1 MLRFPSF
8 ARPPLRLMLGMLL
21 LGSAGGGHAAQGK
34 GLSDHNSDAPVD
46 YAADRIEVQDKQDRV
61 LLTGN
66 VEITQ
71 ADLRMR
77 SARTLVAYTNDNGVK
92 IQRIDS
98 TGGVTVTRGEETAKG
113 DLASYDFNRH
123 IITMVGNVT
132 LRNSSGFSHGERLV
146 IDLDSHHSSFVSN
159 GSGQTQPGGG
169 QKGGGRVTGSF
180 TIAKHTQTGQ

>member
-1 MLRFPSF
+1 MLHLPSI
-8 ARPPLRLMLGMLL
+8 ARPSMRLL
-21 LGSAGGGHAAQGK
+21 LAALALGCAGGAYIAQGK
-34 GLSDHNSDAPVD
+34 GLSGHNSDAPVD
-46 YAADRIEVQDKQDRV
+46 YAADRIEVQDKQNRV

-77 SARTLVAYTNDNGVK
+77 AARTLVAYTNDNGIK
-92 IQRIDS
+92 IQRIDA
-98 TGGVTVTRGEETAKG
+98 TGGVTVIRGEENATG

-123 IITMVGNVT
+123 IITMVGNVS

-159 GSGQTQPGGG
+159 GSDQGQTGN
-169 QKGGGRVTGSF
+169 GRVTGSF
-180 TIAKHTQTGQ
+180 TVAKQAQKSQ